1 MTLAEKPGH
10 ASAAPYDRLIEP
22 QRVHGSL
29 YTSPEIFA
37 DELEQIWYRSWVYVG
52 HVSEIAQPGDYVRK
66 TIGPQDVLL
75 TRGADGEVHLLL
87 NRCAHRANLVCEAD
101 AGNSSSFRC
110 PYHGWTYRNTGEL
123 VGYPFPQGYGGRGRL
138 DELGLGRVPRVAV
151 YQGFVFG
158 SFATEGPSLAEH
170 LGDAAGE
177 LDRLVRLS
185 PQGEVEITA
194 GFLRHRARANWKL
207 LVENETDGYH
217 PQFVHQ
223 SIFSVADSGI
233 GALYGERSTAVTR
246 DLGGGHSE
254 NDLRPEF
261 RRLATPMGWFGTSE
275 AKVPGYVAAMRARH
289 GEAAEQILVEGA
301 PHVMIFPNLFIAEI
315 QLFTIQP
322 LAADL
327 TVQHV
332 TAVQLKGAPEMNTRM
347 LQQSIGSVGPAGL
360 LLADD
365 TEMYERNQAGV
376 AELRPEWLDIRRGLG
391 REGLDERGLPV
402 GGATDETGMRGFWRH
417 YKRLMTTDR
426 VPAGTAS
433 GPAR

>member
-1 MTLAEKPGH
+1 
-10 ASAAPYDRLIEP
+10 
-22 QRVHGSL
+22 
-29 YTSPEIFA
+29 
-37 DELEQIWYRSWVYVG
+37 
-52 HVSEIAQPGDYVRK
+52 
-66 TIGPQDVLL
+66 
-75 TRGADGEVHLLL
+75 
-87 NRCAHRANLVCEAD
+87 
-101 AGNSSSFRC
+101 
-110 PYHGWTYRNTGEL
+110 
-123 VGYPFPQGYGGRGRL
+123 YGGRGKL

-158 SFATEGPSLAEH
+158 SFAPDGPSLAEH
-170 LGDAAGE
+170 LGEAAGE

-185 PQGEVEITA
+185 PDGEVEITA

-207 LVENETDGYH
+207 LAENETDGYH

-223 SIFSVADSGI
+223 SIFSVAESGI
-233 GALYGERSTAVTR
+233 GALYGEKSTAVTR

-261 RRLATPMGWFGTSE
+261 RRLAAPMGWFGTTE
-275 AKVPGYVAAMRARH
+275 KKVPHYVAAMRERH
-289 GEAAEQILVEGA
+289 GDAAEEILVEGA

-332 TAVQLKGAPEMNTRM
+332 TAIQLKGAPEMNTRM

-376 AELRPEWLDIRRGLG
+376 AELRPEWLDIRRGVG
-391 REGLDERGLPV
+391 RESVDERGLTI
-402 GGATDETGMRGFWRH
+402 GGATDETAMRGFWRH

-426 VPAGTAS
+426 VAAGTAA
-433 GPAR
+433 GTAR